1 MPARRRKQSNAML
14 YTLITFV
21 GLFIATTTVAVIY
34 YVKAEEYK
42 TAEADLQ
49 RDIDILAT
57 DRERQALGTIVGT
70 QQPGKTILG
79 TMVDYFDKTVVM
91 VVGGV
96 AEPNSVEVKVTNSNT
111 DFSNA
116 QELAKEHITI
126 GDPNTTGLI
135 QIVRGLKA
143 ELDKTINAKD
153 ETQKMLDDLQTR
165 FENADKANFEKEQTL
180 LAEKDKLQQQVA
192 DIEQKYN
199 ELSALLEQ
207 TTGEQVKT
215 LRDQLQQARDDL
227 TALNDQLLDRQKN
240 LNLALDFLEKKLNTQ
255 VKLDEAL
262 DFMENQERLSKLE
275 LDPDREVL
283 AYEPDGKIISIDDQA
298 QVVHLNIGIDDHVYQ
313 GLTLT
318 VYDRG
323 TSVPEDGK
331 GKAEIEVFDVA
342 KTYSAARIIQSKLKT
357 PILNGD
363 IVANLIWDTDR
374 TNVFVIAGDF
384 DLDNDGVI
392 DYNGGDKIKT
402 LIEKWGG
409 RVANTISIDTD
420 FIVLG
425 KQPQVLQKPTLDEL
439 DIDPRAMEV
448 YNASLQRLDRYNGL
462 RDQAQSLWI
471 PVFTYER
478 FLYFIGYKGHIGQAG
493 AF

>member
-1 MPARRRKQSNAML
+1 ML

-34 YVKAEEYK
+34 YVKAEEYR

-49 RDIDILAT
+49 REIDNLAT

-70 QQPGKTILG
+70 KQPGKTYLG
-79 TMVDYFDKTVVM
+79 TMVDYFDKTVALVA
-91 VVGGV
+91 GGV
-96 AEPNSVEVKVTNSNT
+96 AEPTSVEVKVNNSNT
-111 DFSNA
+111 EFTNVL
-116 QELAKEHITI
+116 ELAKEHITI

-135 QIVRGLKA
+135 QIVRGLKT
-143 ELDKTINAKD
+143 ELDKTINAKL
-153 ETQKMLDDLQTR
+153 ETQNQLDDLQAR
-165 FENADKANFEKEQTL
+165 FEKADKANFEKEQTL

-215 LRDQLQQARDDL
+215 LRDQLQQAGDDMK
-227 TALNDQLLDRQKN
+227 ALNDDLLKIREELKVAQDDLKS
-240 LNLALDFLEKKLNTQ
+240 EKDK
-255 VKLDEAL
+255 
-262 DFMENQERLSKLE
+262 LSKIE
-275 LDPDREVL
+275 PGPDREVL
-283 AYEPDGKIISIDDQA
+283 AYEPDGQIILIDDQA

-313 GLTLT
+313 GLRLT

-323 TSVPEDGK
+323 TSIPEDGK

-342 KTYSAARIIQSKLKT
+342 KTYSAARITQSELKK
-357 PILNGD
+357 PILQGD
-363 IVANLIWDTDR
+363 LVANLIWDTDR

-384 DLDNDGVI
+384 DLDNDGVL
-392 DYNGGDKIKT
+392 DYNGEEKIKT

-409 RVANTISIDTD
+409 KVADAISIDTD
-420 FIVLG
+420 FLVLG
-425 KQPQVLQKPTLDEL
+425 KQPQVLQKPTLDEF
-439 DIDPRAMEV
+439 DVDPRAMDV
-448 YNASLQRLDRYNGL
+448 YNASLQRLNRYNGL
-462 RDQAQSLWI
+462 RDQAQTLWI

>member
-42 TAEADLQ
+42 TGEADLQ
-49 RDIDILAT
+49 REINNYAS
-57 DRERQALGTIVGT
+57 DRERQAIGTIVGT
-70 QQPGKTILG
+70 KLPGETYLG
-79 TMVDYFDKTVVM
+79 TMVNYHDKTVTLIT
-91 VVGGV
+91 GGV
-96 AEPNSVEVKVTNSNT
+96 AEPTSAEVKLNNSNT
-111 DFSNA
+111 ETTNSLKLA
-116 QELAKEHITI
+116 QEHIAIGT
-126 GDPNTTGLI
+126 GDPNLTGLV
-135 QIVRGLKA
+135 QIVQGLKT
-143 ELDKTINAKD
+143 ELDKTVNSKL
-153 ETQKMLDDLQTR
+153 ETQKQLNELQTR

-207 TTGEQVKT
+207 TTGEQVQT
-215 LRDQLQQARDDL
+215 LRDQLQQTSDNLR
-227 TALNDQLLDRQKN
+227 ALNDQLLKTQEELK
-240 LNLALDFLEKKLNTQ
+240 LAQNDLKSEKEK
-255 VKLDEAL
+255 
-262 DFMENQERLSKLE
+262 LSKIE
-275 LDPDREVL
+275 PGPDREVL
-283 AYEPDGKIISIDDQA
+283 AYEPDGHIILIDDKA

-313 GLTLT
+313 GLTFT

-342 KTYSAARIIQSKLKT
+342 KTYSAARITKSELRK
-357 PILNGD
+357 PILQGD
-363 IVANLIWDTDR
+363 IVANLIWDSKR
-374 TNVFVIAGDF
+374 TNMFVIAGDF
-384 DLDNDGVI
+384 DLDNDGMI
-392 DYNGGDKIKT
+392 DYNGDEKIKT

-409 RVANTISIDTD
+409 KVADTISIDTN
-420 FIVLG
+420 FLVLG

-448 YNASLQRLDRYNGL
+448 YNASLQRLSRYNGL
-462 RDQAQSLWI
+462 RDQAQPLWI
-471 PVFTYER
+471 PVFTYDR

>member
-42 TAEADLQ
+42 NREADLQ
-49 RDIDILAT
+49 REINNLAT
-57 DRERQALGTIVGT
+57 DRERQALGSIVGT
-70 QQPGKTILG
+70 KQPNKTWLG
-79 TMVDYFDKTVVM
+79 TMVDYFDKTVALVA
-91 VVGGV
+91 GGV
-96 AEPNSVEVKVTNSNT
+96 AEPTSAEVKVNNSGIEVTNVQKL
-111 DFSNA
+111 A
-116 QELAKEHITI
+116 QEHIAI
-126 GDPNTTGLI
+126 GDPNTTGLA
-135 QIVRGLKA
+135 QIARGLKA
-143 ELDKTINAKD
+143 ELDKTINAKL
-153 ETQKMLDDLQTR
+153 ELQKQYDDLDTR
-165 FENADKANFEKEQTL
+165 FKNADKANLEKEQTL
-180 LAEKDKLQQQVA
+180 LAEKDKLEKQVA

-215 LRDQLQQARDDL
+215 LRDQLQRAGDDIKALNNQLTETREKLKLAQDDL
-227 TALNDQLLDRQKN
+227 KS
-240 LNLALDFLEKKLNTQ
+240 EKEKLN
-255 VKLDEAL
+255 KIEPGP
-262 DFMENQERLSKLE
+262 N
-275 LDPDREVL
+275 REVL
-283 AYEPDGKIISIDDQA
+283 AHQPDGKIILIDDQA
-298 QVVHLNIGIDDHVYQ
+298 NVVHLNIGIDDHVYQ

-323 TSVPEDGK
+323 ASIPQDGK

-342 KTYSAARIIQSKLKT
+342 KTYSAARILQSELRK
-357 PILNGD
+357 PILQGD

-384 DLDNDGVI
+384 DLDNDGQI
-392 DYNGGDKIKT
+392 DYNGADKIKS

-409 RVANTISIDTD
+409 RIDDTISIDTN

-425 KQPQVLQKPTLDEL
+425 KQPQVLQRPTPEEL
-439 DIDPRAMEV
+439 DVDPRAMEQ
-448 YNASLQRLDRYNGL
+448 YNASLERLNRYNGL
-462 RDQAQSLWI
+462 RDQAQSLWL

-478 FLYFIGYKGHIGQAG
+478 FLYFIGYKSHIGQAG

>member
-1 MPARRRKQSNAML
+1 ML

-34 YVKAEEYK
+34 YVKAEEYR

-49 RDIDILAT
+49 REIDNLAT

-70 QQPGKTILG
+70 KQPRKTWLG
-79 TMVDYFDKTVVM
+79 TMVDYFDKTVSLVA
-91 VVGGV
+91 GGV
-96 AEPNSVEVKVTNSNT
+96 AEPTSAEVKVNNSNT
-111 DFSNA
+111 EVTNVL
-116 QELAKEHITI
+116 ELAKEHITI

-135 QIVRGLKA
+135 QIVRGLKT
-143 ELDKTINAKD
+143 ELDKTINAKL
-153 ETQKMLDDLQTR
+153 ETQKQLEDLQTR

-180 LAEKDKLQQQVA
+180 LAEKDTLLQQLAEDKQRR
-192 DIEQKYN
+192 E

-215 LRDQLQQARDDL
+215 LRDQLQQASDDL
-227 TALNDQLLDRQKN
+227 KALNDELLKTREE
-240 LNLALDFLEKKLNTQ
+240 LNIAQDDLKSEKEK
-255 VKLDEAL
+255 
-262 DFMENQERLSKLE
+262 LSKIE
-275 LDPDREVL
+275 PGPNREVL
-283 AYEPDGKIISIDDQA
+283 AYEPDGHIILIDDQA

-323 TSVPEDGK
+323 TSIPEDGK

-342 KTYSAARIIQSKLKT
+342 KTYSAARITQSELKK
-357 PILNGD
+357 PILQGD

-384 DLDNDGVI
+384 DLDNDGMI
-392 DYNGGDKIKT
+392 DYNGADKIKT

-409 RVANTISIDTD
+409 KVDNAISIDTD
-420 FIVLG
+420 FLVLG
-425 KQPQVLQKPTLDEL
+425 KQPQVLQRPTLDEL
-439 DIDPRAMEV
+439 DIDPRAMDV
-448 YNASLQRLDRYNGL
+448 YNASLQRLNRYNGL
-462 RDQAQSLWI
+462 RDQAQTLWI

>member
-34 YVKAEEYK
+34 YVKAEEYR
-42 TAEADLQ
+42 TGEADLQ
-49 RDIDILAT
+49 RDINNLAN

-70 QQPGKTILG
+70 KRPGATWLG
-79 TMVDYFDKTVVM
+79 TMVNYLDKTVSLVA
-91 VVGGV
+91 GGV
-96 AEPNSVEVKVTNSNT
+96 AEPTSAEVKFNNSNT
-111 DFSNA
+111 EVSNA
-116 QELAKEHITI
+116 QKLAQEHITI

-135 QIVRGLKA
+135 QIVRGLKT
-143 ELDKTINAKD
+143 ELDKTINTQLQ
-153 ETQKMLDDLQTR
+153 TQKQLDDLQAS
-165 FENADKANFEKEQTL
+165 FDMAYKANFETEQIL
-180 LAEKDKLQQQVA
+180 LAEKDKLLQQVA

-199 ELSALLEQ
+199 ENSALLEQ
-207 TTGEQVKT
+207 KTSEQVKT
-215 LRDQLQQARDDL
+215 LRDQLQQARDDMK
-227 TALNDQLLDRQKN
+227 ALNDSLLKTREELK
-240 LNLALDFLEKKLNTQ
+240 LAQNDLKSEKEK
-255 VKLDEAL
+255 
-262 DFMENQERLSKLE
+262 LSKIE
-275 LDPDREVL
+275 PGPDREVL
-283 AYEPDGKIISIDDQA
+283 AFEPDGQIILIDDQA

-323 TSVPEDGK
+323 TSIPEDGK

-342 KTYSAARIIQSKLKT
+342 KTYSAARITQSKLKT
-357 PILNGD
+357 PILQGD

-374 TNVFVIAGDF
+374 TNVFVITGDF
-384 DLDNDGVI
+384 DLDNDGTI
-392 DYNGGDKIKT
+392 DYSGGDKIKT

-409 RVANTISIDTD
+409 RVADAISIDTD

-425 KQPQVLQKPTLDEL
+425 KQPKVLQKPTLDEL
-439 DIDPRAMEV
+439 DVDPRAMEV
-448 YNASLQRLDRYNGL
+448 YNASLQRLNRYNGL
-462 RDQAQSLWI
+462 RAQAQSLWI

>member
-42 TAEADLQ
+42 TAEADL
-49 RDIDILAT
+49 
-57 DRERQALGTIVGT
+57 DREMNNIATKRERDAWGTIVGT
-70 QQPGKTILG
+70 KLPNKTWLG
-79 TMVDYFDKTVVM
+79 TMVDYFDKTVSLVA
-91 VVGGV
+91 GGV
-96 AEPNSVEVKVTNSNT
+96 AEPTSAEVKVNNSNT
-111 DFSNA
+111 EVTNVL
-116 QELAKEHITI
+116 ELAKQHITI

-143 ELDKTINAKD
+143 ELDKTINAKL
-153 ETQKMLDDLQTR
+153 ETQKQLADLQTR

-180 LAEKDKLQQQVA
+180 LAEKDTLLLQLAEDKQRR
-192 DIEQKYN
+192 E

-215 LRDQLQQARDDL
+215 LRDDLQQASDELNASNDDL
-227 TALNDQLLDRQKN
+227 LKTREQLKVAQDDLKS
-240 LNLALDFLEKKLNTQ
+240 EKEK
-255 VKLDEAL
+255 
-262 DFMENQERLSKLE
+262 LSKIE
-275 LDPDREVL
+275 PGPNREVL
-283 AYEPDGKIISIDDQA
+283 AYEPDGHIILIDDQA

-323 TSVPEDGK
+323 TSIPEDGK

-342 KTYSAARIIQSKLKT
+342 KTYSAARITQSELKK
-357 PILNGD
+357 PILQGD

-384 DLDNDGVI
+384 DLDNDGMI
-392 DYNGGDKIKT
+392 DYNGADKIKT

-409 RVANTISIDTD
+409 KVDNAISIDTD
-420 FIVLG
+420 FLVLG

-439 DIDPRAMEV
+439 DIDPRAMDV
-448 YNASLQRLDRYNGL
+448 YNASLQRLNRYNGL
-462 RDQAQSLWI
+462 RDQAQTLWI

-478 FLYFIGYKGHIGQAG
+478 FLFFIGYKGHIGQAG

>member
-49 RDIDILAT
+49 REINNYAT
-57 DRERQALGTIVGT
+57 DRERQAIGTIVGT
-70 QQPGKTILG
+70 KLPGETWLG
-79 TMVDYFDKTVVM
+79 TMVDYFDKTVSLVA
-91 VVGGV
+91 GGV
-96 AEPNSVEVKVTNSNT
+96 AEPTSAEVKVDNSNT
-111 DFSNA
+111 AVSNA
-116 QELAKEHITI
+116 LKLAQEHNITI

-135 QIVRGLKA
+135 QIVRRLKA
-143 ELDKTINAKD
+143 ELDNTINSKL
-153 ETQKMLDDLQTR
+153 ETQKLLDDLEMKS
-165 FENADKANFEKEQTL
+165 ENVNKANFEKEQTL
-180 LAEKDKLQQQVA
+180 LAEKDKLLQQVA
-192 DIEQKYN
+192 EDDQRRK

-207 TTGEQVKT
+207 TTSEQVKT
-215 LRDQLQQARDDL
+215 LRDQLQQARDDMK
-227 TALNDQLLDRQKN
+227 ALNDELLKTQEGLKVAQDDLKS
-240 LNLALDFLEKKLNTQ
+240 EKEK
-255 VKLDEAL
+255 
-262 DFMENQERLSKLE
+262 LSKIE
-275 LDPDREVL
+275 PGPDREVL
-283 AYEPDGKIISIDDQA
+283 AYEPDGQIILIDDQA

-342 KTYSAARIIQSKLKT
+342 KTYSAARITQSELTK
-357 PILNGD
+357 PILQGD

-384 DLDNDGVI
+384 DLDNDEVI
-392 DYNGGDKIKT
+392 DYNGADKIKT

-409 RVANTISIDTD
+409 RVDDAISIDTA

-425 KQPQVLQKPTLDEL
+425 QQPQVLQKPTLDEL
-439 DIDPRAMEV
+439 DIDPRVMEV
-448 YNASLQRLDRYNGL
+448 YNASLQRLNRYNGL
-462 RDQAQSLWI
+462 RDQAQTLWI
-471 PVFTYER
+471 PIFTYER

>member
-49 RDIDILAT
+49 RDIDALAT

-70 QQPGKTILG
+70 KPPNQTWLA
-79 TMVDYFDKTVVM
+79 TMVDYFDKTVTLIA
-91 VVGGV
+91 GGV
-96 AEPNSVEVKVTNSNT
+96 AESTSAEVKTNNSSTEVTNV
-111 DFSNA
+111 
-116 QELAKEHITI
+116 QKLVQEHITI

-135 QIVRGLKA
+135 QIVRGLKI
-143 ELDKTINAKD
+143 ELDKTINAKV
-153 ETQKMLDDLQTR
+153 ETQKQLENLQTR

-215 LRDQLQQARDDL
+215 LRDQLQQASDDMKALNDELLKNQEELKIARDDL
-227 TALNDQLLDRQKN
+227 KS
-240 LNLALDFLEKKLNTQ
+240 EKEK
-255 VKLDEAL
+255 
-262 DFMENQERLSKLE
+262 LSKIE
-275 LDPDREVL
+275 PGPEREVL
-283 AYEPDGKIISIDDQA
+283 AYEPDGQIILIDDQA

-313 GLTLT
+313 GLRLT

-323 TSVPEDGK
+323 TSIPEDGK

-342 KTYSAARIIQSKLKT
+342 KTYSAARITQSELKK
-357 PILNGD
+357 PILQGD

-384 DLDNDGVI
+384 DLDNDGML
-392 DYNGGDKIKT
+392 DYNGANKIKT

-409 RVANTISIDTD
+409 RVADAISIDTD
-420 FIVLG
+420 FLVLG

-448 YNASLQRLDRYNGL
+448 YNASLQRLNRYNGL
-462 RDQAQSLWI
+462 RDQAQTLWI
-471 PVFTYER
+471 PIFTYER

>member
-49 RDIDILAT
+49 RKLDDFA
-57 DRERQALGTIVGT
+57 DGRERQELGEKVGT
-70 QQPGKTILG
+70 KQPGKTWLG
-79 TMVDYFDKTVVM
+79 TMVDYFDQIVVL

-96 AEPNSVEVKVTNSNT
+96 AEREPVEVKVKNSNT
-111 DFSNA
+111 EFTNVL
-116 QELAKEHITI
+116 ELAKKHITI

-143 ELDKTINAKD
+143 ELDKTINAKL
-153 ETQKMLDDLQTR
+153 ELQKQYDDQLAR
-165 FENADKANFEKEQTL
+165 FENADKANFAKEQTL

-215 LRDQLQQARDDL
+215 LRDQLQQAGNDLKATNDELLKAREELKIAQDDL
-227 TALNDQLLDRQKN
+227 KS
-240 LNLALDFLEKKLNTQ
+240 EKDK
-255 VKLDEAL
+255 
-262 DFMENQERLSKLE
+262 LSKIE
-275 LDPDREVL
+275 PGPNREVL
-283 AYEPDGKIISIDDQA
+283 AYKPDGQVILIDDQA
-298 QVVHLNIGIDDHVYQ
+298 QVVHLNIGINDHVYQ

-323 TSVPEDGK
+323 TSIPEDGK

-342 KTYSAARIIQSKLKT
+342 KTHSAARITKSELTK
-357 PILNGD
+357 PILQGD

-392 DYNGGDKIKT
+392 DYNGADKIKT

-409 RVANTISIDTD
+409 RVEEAISIDTN
-420 FIVLG
+420 FLVLG

-448 YNASLQRLDRYNGL
+448 YNASLQRLNRYNGI
-462 RDQAQSLWI
+462 RNQAQTLWL

>member
-34 YVKAEEYK
+34 YVKAEEYR

-49 RDIDILAT
+49 REINNFAT
-57 DRERQALGTIVGT
+57 DRERQAVGTMVGTKLPGKTWLGTI
-70 QQPGKTILG
+70 I
-79 TMVDYFDKTVVM
+79 DYFDRTVVM

-96 AEPNSVEVKVTNSNT
+96 AEPTSAEVKTNNSGTEVTN
-111 DFSNA
+111 A
-116 QELAKEHITI
+116 QKLVQEHITI

-135 QIVRGLKA
+135 QIVKGLKA
-143 ELDKTINAKD
+143 ELDKTINEKL
-153 ETQKMLDDLQTR
+153 EIQKQLDDQLIR
-165 FENADKANFEKEQTL
+165 FENADKANLEKEQTL
-180 LAEKDKLQQQVA
+180 LAEKDKLEQQVA
-192 DIEQKYN
+192 DIEQKFN

-207 TTGEQVKT
+207 TTSEQVKT
-215 LRDQLQQARDDL
+215 LRDQLQQAQDDMK
-227 TALNDQLLDRQKN
+227 ALNENLLKTREELKVAQGDLKS
-240 LNLALDFLEKKLNTQ
+240 EKEKLN
-255 VKLDEAL
+255 KIEPG
-262 DFMENQERLSKLE
+262 
-275 LDPDREVL
+275 PDREVL
-283 AYEPDGKIISIDDQA
+283 AHKPDGKVILIDDMA
-298 QVVHLNIGIDDHVYQ
+298 KVVHLNIGIDDHVYQ

-323 TSVPEDGK
+323 TSIPEDGK

-342 KTYSAARIIQSKLKT
+342 KTYSAARITKSELTK
-357 PILNGD
+357 PILQGD
-363 IVANLIWDTDR
+363 IVANLIWDPDR

-384 DLDNDGVI
+384 DLDNDGVL
-392 DYNGGDKIKT
+392 DYNGADKIKT

-409 RVANTISIDTD
+409 RVDDAISIDTD
-420 FIVLG
+420 FLVLG
-425 KQPQVLQKPTLDEL
+425 KQPQVLQRPTLDEL

-448 YNASLQRLDRYNGL
+448 YNASLQRLNRYNGL

-471 PVFTYER
+471 PIFTYDR
-478 FLYFIGYKGHIGQAG
+478 FLYFIGYKGHITQAG

>member
-34 YVKAEEYK
+34 YVKAEEYR
-42 TAEADLQ
+42 TAKDDLQ
-49 RDIDILAT
+49 RDIDNLAT
-57 DRERQALGTIVGT
+57 DPERRALGTIVGT
-70 QQPGKTILG
+70 KQPGKTWLG

-96 AEPNSVEVKVTNSNT
+96 AEPNSVEVKVNNSNT
-111 DFSNA
+111 KVSDVQKLA
-116 QELAKEHITI
+116 QEHITI
-126 GDPNTTGLI
+126 GDPNTTGLV
-135 QIVRGLKA
+135 QIARGLKA
-143 ELDKTINAKD
+143 ELDKSINANL
-153 ETQKMLDDLQTR
+153 ETQKQLDDLQTR

-180 LAEKDKLQQQVA
+180 LAEKAKLEQQVT

-199 ELSALLEQ
+199 ENSALLEQ
-207 TTGEQVKT
+207 TTSEQVKT
-215 LRDQLQQARDDL
+215 LRDQLQQTRDGMK
-227 TALNDQLLDRQKN
+227 ALNDEMLKTREELKVAQDDLKS
-240 LNLALDFLEKKLNTQ
+240 EKEK
-255 VKLDEAL
+255 
-262 DFMENQERLSKLE
+262 LSKIE
-275 LDPDREVL
+275 PGPDREVL
-283 AYEPDGKIISIDDQA
+283 AHQPDGKVILIDDQA

-323 TSVPEDGK
+323 TSIPEDGK
-331 GKAEIEVFDVA
+331 GKAEVEVFDVA
-342 KTYSAARIIQSKLKT
+342 KTYSAARIIQSELTK
-357 PILNGD
+357 PILHGD
-363 IVANLIWDTDR
+363 LVANLIWDADR

-384 DLDNDGVI
+384 DLDNDGML
-392 DYNGGDKIKT
+392 DYNGADKVKT

-409 RVANTISIDTD
+409 RVDDAISIDTN

-439 DIDPRAMEV
+439 DIDPRAMDV
-448 YNASLQRLDRYNGL
+448 YNDSLQRLERYNGL
-462 RDQAQSLWI
+462 RDQAQTLWI
-471 PVFTYER
+471 PIFTYER

>member
-34 YVKAEEYK
+34 YVKAEEYR

-49 RDIDILAT
+49 REMNTIAT
-57 DRERQALGTIVGT
+57 KRERDAWGTIVGT
-70 QQPGKTILG
+70 KLPNITWLG
-79 TMVDYFDKTVVM
+79 TMVDYFDTTVALVA
-91 VVGGV
+91 GGV
-96 AEPNSVEVKVTNSNT
+96 AEPTSAEVKVNNSNT
-111 DFSNA
+111 EVTNVL
-116 QELAKEHITI
+116 ELVKEHIAI
-126 GDPNTTGLI
+126 GDPNTTGLV
-135 QIVRGLKA
+135 QIARKLKA
-143 ELDKTINAKD
+143 ELDKTINANL
-153 ETQKMLDDLQTR
+153 ELQKQYDDQVTR
-165 FENADKANFEKEQTL
+165 FESADKANLEKEKTL
-180 LAEKDKLQQQVA
+180 LAEKEKLLQEVA
-192 DIEQKYN
+192 DRKQKYD

-215 LRDQLQQARDDL
+215 LRDDLQQASDELNASNDDL
-227 TALNDQLLDRQKN
+227 LKTREQLKVAQDDLKS
-240 LNLALDFLEKKLNTQ
+240 EKEK
-255 VKLDEAL
+255 
-262 DFMENQERLSKLE
+262 LSKIE
-275 LDPDREVL
+275 PGPNREVL
-283 AYEPDGKIISIDDQA
+283 AYEPDGHIILIDDQA

-323 TSVPEDGK
+323 TSIPEDGK

-342 KTYSAARIIQSKLKT
+342 KTYSAARITRSELKK
-357 PILNGD
+357 PILQGD
-363 IVANLIWDTDR
+363 IVANLIWDTNR

-384 DLDNDGVI
+384 DLDNDGEL
-392 DYNGGDKIKT
+392 DYNGADKIKT

-409 RVANTISIDTD
+409 RVEDAISIDTD
-420 FIVLG
+420 FLVLG
-425 KQPQVLQKPTLDEL
+425 QQPQVLQKPTLDEL
-439 DIDPRAMEV
+439 DVDPRAMEI
-448 YNASLQRLDRYNGL
+448 YNASLQQLNRYNGL

-478 FLYFIGYKGHIGQAG
+478 FLFFIGYKGHIGQAG

>member
-34 YVKAEEYK
+34 YVKAEEYR

-49 RDIDILAT
+49 REINNFAT
-57 DRERQALGTIVGT
+57 DRERQAVGT
-70 QQPGKTILG
+70 MVGTKLPNKTWLG
-79 TMVDYFDKTVVM
+79 TMIDYFDRTVVM

-96 AEPNSVEVKVTNSNT
+96 AEPTSAEVKTNNSSTEVTN
-111 DFSNA
+111 A
-116 QELAKEHITI
+116 QKMAQEHITI

-135 QIVRGLKA
+135 QIVKGLKA
-143 ELDKTINAKD
+143 ELDKTINEKL
-153 ETQKMLDDLQTR
+153 EIQKQLDDQLIR
-165 FENADKANFEKEQTL
+165 FENADKANLEKEQTL
-180 LAEKDKLQQQVA
+180 LAEKDKLEQQVA

-215 LRDQLQQARDDL
+215 LRDQLQQAQDDMK
-227 TALNDQLLDRQKN
+227 ALNENLLKTREELKIAQGDLKS
-240 LNLALDFLEKKLNTQ
+240 EKEKLSRI
-255 VKLDEAL
+255 EPG
-262 DFMENQERLSKLE
+262 
-275 LDPDREVL
+275 PDREVL
-283 AYEPDGKIISIDDQA
+283 AHRPDGHVILIDDMA
-298 QVVHLNIGIDDHVYQ
+298 KVVHLNIGIDDHVYQ

-323 TSVPEDGK
+323 TSIPEDGK

-342 KTYSAARIIQSKLKT
+342 KTYSAARITKSELTK
-357 PILNGD
+357 PILQGD
-363 IVANLIWDTDR
+363 LVANLIWDTDR

-384 DLDNDGVI
+384 DLDNDGVL
-392 DYNGGDKIKT
+392 DYNGADKIKT

-409 RVANTISIDTD
+409 RVDDAISIDTD
-420 FIVLG
+420 FLVLG
-425 KQPQVLQKPTLDEL
+425 KQPQVLQRPTLDEL

-448 YNASLQRLDRYNGL
+448 YNASLQRLNRYNGL

-471 PVFTYER
+471 PIFTSDR
-478 FLYFIGYKGHIGQAG
+478 FLYFIGYKGHITQAG